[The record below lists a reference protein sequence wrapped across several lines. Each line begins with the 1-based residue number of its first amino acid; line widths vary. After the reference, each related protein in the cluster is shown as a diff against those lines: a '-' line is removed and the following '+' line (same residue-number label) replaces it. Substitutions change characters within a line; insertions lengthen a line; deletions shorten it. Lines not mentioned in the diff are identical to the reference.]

1 MTNDK
6 DSAVPIMQIQSPE
19 TFKEL
24 FIINTDGTVTGDIE
38 NASEA
43 AKVFF
48 ESFRDLIQRNIHQPT
63 QSNNVNI
70 RELRRLASILKQWRS
85 TLMLNKMDGQQWR
98 SLNKAFDDLEAL
110 AAQPTQSDATAKAGN
125 IVQKYMRS
133 ELERP
138 AQSDAQLIANE
149 RKAIAAWLRGEVDT
163 DYTDPEYDIG
173 RNLAD
178 AIERGAYIQEQSK

>member
-6 DSAVPIMQIQSPE
+6 DSAVPIIKIKSPE

-24 FIINTDGTVTGDIE
+24 FAINADGTVTGDIE

-48 ESFRDLIQRNIHQPT
+48 ESFRDLIQRNIRQPT
-63 QSNNVNI
+63 Q
-70 RELRRLASILKQWRS
+70 
-85 TLMLNKMDGQQWR
+85 TD
-98 SLNKAFDDLEAL
+98 AL
-110 AAQPTQSDATAKAGN
+110 
-125 IVQKYMRS
+125 
-133 ELERP
+133 
-138 AQSDAQLIANE
+138 LIANE

-178 AIERGAYIQEQSK
+178 AVERGAYIQDQSK

>member
-1 MTNDK
+1 LGYQHRFYDLPMGSHMTNEKRNTAIMDKVKRYTQHHTATPNLAQEAIERIAMTNDK
-6 DSAVPIMQIQSPE
+6 DSAMPIMQIQSSE

-24 FIINTDGTVTGDIE
+24 FRINADGTVTGDIE

-48 ESFRDLIQRNIHQPT
+48 ESLRDLIQRNT
-63 QSNNVNI
+63 
-70 RELRRLASILKQWRS
+70 R
-85 TLMLNKMDGQQWR
+85 
-98 SLNKAFDDLEAL
+98 
-110 AAQPTQSDATAKAGN
+110 QPTQSDAD
-125 IVQKYMRS
+125 I
-133 ELERP
+133 
-138 AQSDAQLIANE
+138 IANE

-178 AIERGAYIQEQSK
+178 AVERGAYIQEQSK

>member
-1 MTNDK
+1 MNNGK
-6 DSAVPIMQIQSPE
+6 DSAVPIMKIQSPE

-24 FIINTDGTVTGDIE
+24 FAIKADGTVTGDIE

-63 QSNNVNI
+63 
-70 RELRRLASILKQWRS
+70 
-85 TLMLNKMDGQQWR
+85 
-98 SLNKAFDDLEAL
+98 
-110 AAQPTQSDATAKAGN
+110 
-125 IVQKYMRS
+125 
-133 ELERP
+133 
-138 AQSDAQLIANE
+138 QSDAQLIANE

-178 AIERGAYIQEQSK
+178 AVERGAYIQEQSK

>member
-6 DSAVPIMQIQSPE
+6 DSAMPIMKIQSSE

-24 FIINTDGTVTGDIE
+24 FRINADGTVTGEVE

-48 ESFRDLIQRNIHQPT
+48 ESFRDLIQRNT
-63 QSNNVNI
+63 
-70 RELRRLASILKQWRS
+70 R
-85 TLMLNKMDGQQWR
+85 
-98 SLNKAFDDLEAL
+98 
-110 AAQPTQSDATAKAGN
+110 QPTQSDAD
-125 IVQKYMRS
+125 I
-133 ELERP
+133 
-138 AQSDAQLIANE
+138 IANE

-178 AIERGAYIQEQSK
+178 AVERGAYIQEQSK